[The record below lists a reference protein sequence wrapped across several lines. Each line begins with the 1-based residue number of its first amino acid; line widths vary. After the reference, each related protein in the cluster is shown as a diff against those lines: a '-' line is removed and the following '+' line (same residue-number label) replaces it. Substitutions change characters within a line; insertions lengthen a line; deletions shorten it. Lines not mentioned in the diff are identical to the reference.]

1 MAETLHYA
9 LSISDEVSAVHVAV
23 DAEEAKALEEAWQR
37 WGVQVPLQIVP
48 SPFREVTSKLV
59 HVIERVQA
67 EQPRRDLTVM
77 LPEVIP
83 HRWWEEPLHNQT
95 AFALELA
102 LRYHSGIVVT
112 TVPIRLR
119 R

>member
-23 DAEEAKALEEAWQR
+23 DAEEAKALDEAWQR

-59 HVIERVQA
+59 QVIERVQA
-67 EQPRRDLTVM
+67 EQPRCDLTVM

-112 TVPIRLR
+112 TVPVRLR

>member
-1 MAETLHYA
+1 
-9 LSISDEVSAVHVAV
+9 
-23 DAEEAKALEEAWQR
+23 
-37 WGVQVPLQIVP
+37 
-48 SPFREVTSKLV
+48 
-59 HVIERVQA
+59 
-67 EQPRRDLTVM
+67 M

-112 TVPIRLR
+112 TVPVRLR